1 MKKTVLL
8 LIMSSVALM
17 AFDGKSAYKQCAMC
31 HGKKGEKVALKS
43 SPKLNALTQEELSLS
58 LKALI
63 DGTSTVSS
71 KYLGMHQ
78 KKLKKVTV
86 DDTDAFAQYILD
98 LK

>member
-1 MKKTVLL
+1 MKKIVLL
-8 LIMSSVALM
+8 FIMSSVVLM
-17 AFDGKSAYKQCAMC
+17 AFDGKSAYKQCGMC

-43 SPKLNALTQEELSLS
+43 SPKLNTLTQEKLSSS

-86 DDTDAFAQYILD
+86 DDTGVFAQYILD